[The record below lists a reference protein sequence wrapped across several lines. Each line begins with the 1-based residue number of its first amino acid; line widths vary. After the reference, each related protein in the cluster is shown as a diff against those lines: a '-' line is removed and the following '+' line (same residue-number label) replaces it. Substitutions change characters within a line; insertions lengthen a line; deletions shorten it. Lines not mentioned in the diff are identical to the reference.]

1 MEHEV
6 VVPMPAEQVRQALQ
20 DPALLARCVPGLST
34 EPAAAGSGPAEEIG
48 GRLKLRIGASTITYR
63 GVLSLIE
70 GREGVLTVF
79 AEGQEARGSGEAT
92 ATLRVSVADGT
103 EGGSTVVRFTGEL
116 DATGRLT
123 EFDEETLATTGRRLL
138 DRFAAALASPDGA
151 AEPDAETEPEADA
164 ETVAEPEADAETVAE
179 AETNVEAVAGPDG
192 DAATGGATGSEA
204 APEAAEAEEAEEAE
218 ETEVEEAA
226 DAAAPDDD
234 TEETGGEETDAEEA
248 EESTATV
255 LYLEDHQS
263 SPGEDVD
270 DDLSD
275 LIAFSDADAER
286 FGLPTGG
293 HDDEGEDEDGDRA
306 EPAEDDRPAA
316 EAAPEPATGLPA
328 ELPFEYEQ
336 EPVLSGP
343 VRRSIVGRSAEEVD
357 HAPPRGRY
365 APALPARSARA
376 RAASRWGG
384 EAGGIVVPGPG
395 GRSAMPWVIG
405 GGVALLGGAV
415 VLARALRRR

>member
-6 VVPMPAEQVRQALQ
+6 VVPMPAEAVRQALQ

-34 EPAAAGSGPAEEIG
+34 EPAAAGRGPADEIS
-48 GRLKLRIGASTITYR
+48 GRLRLRVGTSTITYK

-79 AEGQEARGSGEAT
+79 AEGQEARGSGEVSAT
-92 ATLRVSVADGT
+92 VRVSVADGAEDGT
-103 EGGSTVVRFTGEL
+103 GLVRFTGDL
-116 DATGRLT
+116 STTGRLA
-123 EFDEETLATTGRRLL
+123 EFDDETLAAVGRRLL
-138 DRFAAALASPDGA
+138 DRFAAALA
-151 AEPDAETEPEADA
+151 
-164 ETVAEPEADAETVAE
+164 
-179 AETNVEAVAGPDG
+179 
-192 DAATGGATGSEA
+192 
-204 APEAAEAEEAEEAE
+204 APEGAAEAEPEDDE
-218 ETEVEEAA
+218 ETTEGSEDIAGAEAA
-226 DAAAPDDD
+226 DDVESADDVD
-234 TEETGGEETDAEEA
+234 AVEPGDAVEPVEIVEVVEEETG
-248 EESTATV
+248 ATV
-255 LYLEDHQS
+255 HFLEDRQDE
-263 SPGEDVD
+263 PGDDLE

-286 FGLPTGG
+286 FGLPTGDRTE
-293 HDDEGEDEDGDRA
+293 HPEQDDREGSGDSAGPAGDGD
-306 EPAEDDRPAA
+306 PSTD
-316 EAAPEPATGLPA
+316 LPA

-395 GRSAMPWVIG
+395 GRNAVPWVIG

-415 VLARALRRR
+415 VLVRALRRR